1 MKSRRGLRNNMEATM
16 LLELDRGAF
25 SGTITKDIIQKS
37 DSLGKDYAWRQNNA
51 VWLGS
56 FVFPIV
62 RFHSDKY
69 YLSKPPL
76 LVQVEP
82 YSDGY
87 LVVDEDVDRHGIG
100 QTIEDALLDY
110 EEKLLGYFESLH
122 ERYPRLSKK
131 LKEDLEFLNQRVKRN

>member
-1 MKSRRGLRNNMEATM
+1 MQATM

-25 SGTITKDIIQKS
+25 SGSITKDIIQKS
-37 DSLGKDYAWRQNNA
+37 DSLGKDYVWRQNNA

-56 FVFPIV
+56 FTFPIMA
-62 RFHSDKY
+62 FHSDKY

-87 LVVDEDVDRHGIG
+87 LVIDDDVDRHGIG

-110 EEKLLGYFESLH
+110 EETLLGYFESLNEH
-122 ERYPRLSKK
+122 YPKLSKN
-131 LKEDLEFLNQRVKRN
+131 LKKDLELLNQRVKRT